1 MSDRLLALS
10 GNSAARS
17 LARTVG
23 MSLPPRLERDP
34 APWAEAPLVG
44 RTVHVL
50 LGPGA
55 QLVGA
60 LAGSLARL
68 GAEVGVHGGDLAPF
82 AAAGEAWARA
92 AYTLEG
98 GEGEKRAWA
107 LLIDA
112 TGVGDVAGLRFLWEA
127 VSPRL
132 RGLAPS
138 GRVVVL
144 GRPAEAVTTPA
155 ARAARRALDGYTR
168 SLARELGRTGA
179 TANLVTVP
187 DGAEDR
193 LHGVLHFLLSPRSA
207 YVSGQPW
214 ALSDALPA
222 AFSGARPLDGR
233 VALVT
238 GAARGIGEATARAL
252 AREGAKVIVHDHPSA
267 KAEVD
272 AIAAELRG
280 VGVVADLATAEGR
293 AALAAAVGPLDI
305 VVQNAG
311 VTRDKTLGR
320 MPAELW
326 DLVLAVNLDAV
337 LDLAERLAP
346 TLAPGGAM
354 VCLSSI
360 GGIGGNVGQTNYA
373 ATKAGVIGLVEA
385 WAPVCAARGVS
396 VSAVAPGFIETRMT
410 AAIPFATR
418 EVARRLSNVSQGG
431 LPEDIAEVV
440 VFLASPAG
448 RALTGRIL
456 RVCGGNLLGA

>member
-1 MSDRLLALS
+1 
-10 GNSAARS
+10 
-17 LARTVG
+17 
-23 MSLPPRLERDP
+23 
-34 APWAEAPLVG
+34 
-44 RTVHVL
+44 
-50 LGPGA
+50 
-55 QLVGA
+55 
-60 LAGSLARL
+60 
-68 GAEVGVHGGDLAPF
+68 
-82 AAAGEAWARA
+82 
-92 AYTLEG
+92 
-98 GEGEKRAWA
+98 
-107 LLIDA
+107 
-112 TGVGDVAGLRFLWEA
+112 
-127 VSPRL
+127 
-132 RGLAPS
+132 
-138 GRVVVL
+138 
-144 GRPAEAVTTPA
+144 
-155 ARAARRALDGYTR
+155 
-168 SLARELGRTGA
+168 
-179 TANLVTVP
+179 
-187 DGAEDR
+187 
-193 LHGVLHFLLSPRSA
+193 
-207 YVSGQPW
+207 VSGQPW

-267 KAEVD
+267 KADVD